1 MGKIININ
9 FSVEL
14 CMNKIKQK
22 IYLFTDGSVNPQSGA
37 GFGAYLFL
45 EKLDIF
51 SPELEKQIKIKKF
64 ENTSSTKLELE
75 TLLWALDELSL
86 ENFKIVV
93 YTDCQNII
101 GLPDRRDGFER
112 KNYMTS
118 KGKQIKNHEMY
129 KAFYKR
135 LDISD
140 CEFIKV
146 KGHKKTS
153 VKNDIDEIFTLVDKA
168 TRKALRQTI
177 L

>member
-64 ENTSSTKLELE
+64 ENTSSTKLPHQPLFLLGYFLKR
-75 TLLWALDELSL
+75 TLL
-86 ENFKIVV
+86 
-93 YTDCQNII
+93 Y
-101 GLPDRRDGFER
+101 RR
-112 KNYMTS
+112 
-118 KGKQIKNHEMY
+118 
-129 KAFYKR
+129 
-135 LDISD
+135 
-140 CEFIKV
+140 
-146 KGHKKTS
+146 
-153 VKNDIDEIFTLVDKA
+153 
-168 TRKALRQTI
+168 
-177 L
+177 